1 MSLLTDKIFVKAL
14 RSNATLMALL
24 PAGDVY
30 NTAITTPDEDLDNEP
45 VPYIIVSFDG
55 LTNDP
60 STKDDYEGDTDTVN
74 IGIEVAA
81 ESRPQLGS
89 IMQTVRETVED
100 YFDNLPDSDEDW
112 PLVPFGYQ
120 LTAEPVQYDMTKPCF
135 WQVLHYQCDTN
146 R

>member
-120 LTAEPVQYDMTKPCF
+120 LTADPVQYDMIKPCF